1 MTNNATR
8 QAAYRARHLQ
18 DVEGQGMRINTVV
31 SIYAKNALQRL
42 AAYFGVTQRQML
54 ERVLDEAQTATLNQ
68 VVAQTPGAQ
77 GAFYDGLLRLPPDAV
92 TP

>member
-1 MTNNATR
+1 MTNNAAR

-42 AAYFGVTQRQML
+42 AVCYGVTQRQML
-54 ERVLDEAQTATLNQ
+54 ERLLDEAQRATLNQ
-68 VVAQTPGAQ
+68 VVKTPGAQ
-77 GAFYDGLLRLPPDAV
+77 DAFYDGLLRLPLDAV
-92 TP
+92 TQ